1 MILSNLRNIC
11 SQIAFSIALLLLSNV
26 VLAKTHTVEQKDRSF
41 MQEGKKVS
49 TTQIKVGDKVTF
61 KNVDSVFHNIYS
73 MSEINKFN
81 LGAFDGGQS
90 ETVAFNKA
98 GIAKVKC
105 AIHPRMIIKIEVSE

>member
-1 MILSNLRNIC
+1 
-11 SQIAFSIALLLLSNV
+11 
-26 VLAKTHTVEQKDRSF
+26 

-49 TTQIKVGDKVTF
+49 TAQINVGDKITF
-61 KNVDSVFHNIYS
+61 KNIDSVFHNIYS

-81 LGAFDGGQS
+81 LGAYDGGKS

-105 AIHPRMIIKIEVSE
+105 AIHPRMIIDIEVSK